1 MSRKETEEKIRH
13 LQLAEQS
20 LQALMAQ
27 KRSLQV
33 QLMEAES
40 ALEELK
46 GAGEAYKIVGNVMI
60 LSKKPE
66 LESELKERKETMEL
80 RIKAI
85 ESQEAKTR
93 EKAEAI
99 QKEVMEEMKNDDKN
113 AQPKNSRHD

>member
-27 KRSLQV
+27 KQGLQV
-33 QLMEAES
+33 QLMEIES
-40 ALEELK
+40 ALKELK
-46 GAGEAYKIVGNVMI
+46 GSSEAYKIVGNVMV
-60 LSKKPE
+60 LSKRPE
-66 LESELKERKETMEL
+66 LESELKERKETAEL

-85 ESQEAKTR
+85 ESQEGKTR

-99 QKEVMEEMKNDDKN
+99 QKEVLEEMKNDDKDV
-113 AQPKNSRHD
+113 QPKNSRHD